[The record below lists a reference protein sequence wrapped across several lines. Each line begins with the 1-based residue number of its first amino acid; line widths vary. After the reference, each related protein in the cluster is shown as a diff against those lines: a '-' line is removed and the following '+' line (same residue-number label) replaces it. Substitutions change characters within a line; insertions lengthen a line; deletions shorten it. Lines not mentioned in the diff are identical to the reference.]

1 MRHGNASGP
10 RIAGTVEAALLVL
23 LLVLLC
29 AGLGYAGRPYWAW
42 VVPAAV
48 GLAWWAAAGI
58 ESPLLFGS
66 VAGVALVL
74 ALVFGIP
81 ALRRAAVSGR
91 AMALL
96 GPALPR
102 MSDTEREALEAGTV
116 WWDGELFSG
125 RPDWKK
131 LLDFRCA
138 PLSER
143 EREFLAGPVEELCR
157 RLDDHR
163 IARDG
168 DLPPDVWEFIKDQGL
183 MGMII
188 PREHGGLG
196 FSAAAQSA
204 VIARLSSRC
213 VTAAVTVMVP
223 NSLGPAELLLH
234 YGTEE
239 QKRAYL
245 PGLARGEEVPA
256 FALTEPGAGSDAGAM
271 TSRGIVCR
279 DRWKGREVLGMRLTW
294 NKRYITLAP
303 VATVLGLAFKLHDPE
318 RLLGGETELGITCAL
333 IPTATAGVEIGRRHD
348 PLGIPFMNG
357 PTSGTEVFVPLDFI
371 IGGPPMAGKGWRML
385 MQCLA
390 AGRGISLPALS
401 AGATQLATRVV
412 GAYAT
417 VREQFG
423 LPIGRFEGIEAPLAR
438 IAGRTYLVDA
448 ARRLTLGSI
457 DAGEKPAVI
466 TAIMKA
472 YTTEAMR
479 AVVNDAMDVVGGAGI
494 CRGPRNVLAHA
505 YQSVPIG
512 VTVEGANILTRSMIV
527 FGQGAIRC
535 HPFVQAEMRAEAARD
550 LPAFDRAFFGHV
562 GLVFVNAARALV
574 LGLCGARLA
583 SSPVRGPAARY
594 VRQLSRLSAV
604 YGLLAD
610 VAMGTL
616 GGALKRKE
624 SLSGRLADG
633 LAWLYLASATIKR
646 FVDEGQLERDRDA
659 FRWALEHALHELQ
672 SAVLGLLDNL
682 PLRPAAWAL
691 RWISFPLGARLRPPS
706 DRLASRLARG
716 ILDGGELRV
725 ALTPHVHLP
734 PPGEPG
740 LGELEAALAA
750 VVAAAP
756 VREKLQRAQR
766 AKSLPRRS
774 GGEELYSEALK
785 QGVIVPLEA
794 ELVRTAERLREAA
807 IQVDA
812 FEPSGELAAAF

>member
-1 MRHGNASGP
+1 ME
-10 RIAGTVEAALLVL
+10 TALLVL
-23 LLVLLC
+23 LLLLVFAGLC
-29 AGLGYAGRPYWAW
+29 YAGQPYWGWVIAAGLG
-42 VVPAAV
+42 
-48 GLAWWAAAGI
+48 LARWAAGGI
-58 ESPLLFGS
+58 GSPIVFGLVAALLLG
-66 VAGVALVL
+66 L
-74 ALVFGIP
+74 ALVFGVP
-81 ALRRAAVSGR
+81 ELRRTLVSGR
-91 AMALL
+91 VMARL

-125 RPDWKK
+125 RPRWTK

-138 PLSER
+138 PPSER
-143 EREFLAGPVEELCR
+143 ELAFLAGPVEELCR
-157 RLDDHR
+157 KLDDHK

-168 DLPPDVWEFIKDQGL
+168 DLPPEVWEFIKDQGL

-204 VIARLSSRC
+204 VIARLSSRS

-245 PGLARGEEVPA
+245 PGLARGEHVPA

-271 TSRGIVCR
+271 TSRGTVCR
-279 DRWKGREVLGMRLTW
+279 GRWKGREVLGMRLTW

-303 VATVLGLAFKLHDPE
+303 VATVLGLAFKLFDPE
-318 RLLGGETELGITCAL
+318 RLLGGESELGITCAL
-333 IPTATAGVEIGRRHD
+333 IPTDTPGVEIGRRHD

-357 PTSGTEVFVPLDFI
+357 PTSGADAFVPLDFI

-401 AGATQLATRVV
+401 TGASELATRVV

-423 LPIGRFEGIEAPLAR
+423 LPIGRFEGIEARLAR
-438 IAGRTYLVDA
+438 IAGLTYLVDA
-448 ARRLTLGSI
+448 ARRLTLGAI

-466 TAIMKA
+466 TAIVKA

-479 AVVNDAMDVVGGAGI
+479 TVVNDAMDVVGGAGI
-494 CRGPRNVLAHA
+494 CRGPRNQLAHA

-550 LPAFDRAFFGHV
+550 LGAFDRAFFGHA
-562 GLVFVNAARALV
+562 GLVFVNAARAFL
-574 LGLCGARLA
+574 LGITGSRLS
-583 SSPVRGPAARY
+583 SSPVAGGAAKY
-594 VRQLSRLSAV
+594 VRELTRLSAAF
-604 YGLLAD
+604 GLLAD
-610 VAMGTL
+610 AAMGML
-616 GGALKRKE
+616 GGTLKRKE
-624 SLSGRLADG
+624 ALSGRLADG
-633 LAWLYLASATIKR
+633 LAWLYLASATLKR
-646 FVDEGQLERDRDA
+646 FADEGLSERDRDA
-659 FRWALEHALHELQ
+659 FAYAMEHALHELQ
-672 SAVLGLLDNL
+672 TALAGLLDNL

-691 RWISFPLGARLRPPS
+691 RRLVFPFGPRLRPPS
-706 DRLASRLARG
+706 DRRASRLARA
-716 ILDGGELRV
+716 ILDGGPLRA
-725 ALTPHVHLP
+725 ALSTHVHVP
-734 PPGEPG
+734 PASEPG

-756 VREKLQRAQR
+756 AREKLQRAQR
-766 AKSLPRRS
+766 AKTLSRHAA
-774 GGEELYSEALK
+774 GEELLSAALQ
-785 QGVIVPLEA
+785 QGVLAPGEA
-794 ELVRTAERLREAA
+794 ELLRAAARARDEA
-807 IQVDA
+807 IQVDS
-812 FEPSGELAAAF
+812 FEPTGELAAAF